1 MFFGKCNSIKE
12 IYPHY
17 HVDFFNRRGTN
28 VRWID
33 RVTDDEPSDY
43 EMNLFNFY
51 TIVIE
56 KMKTLLKES
65 FALDEAQIRLPLSDL
80 MKH

>member
-1 MFFGKCNSIKE
+1 M
-12 IYPHY
+12 
-17 HVDFFNRRGTN
+17 
-28 VRWID
+28 RWID